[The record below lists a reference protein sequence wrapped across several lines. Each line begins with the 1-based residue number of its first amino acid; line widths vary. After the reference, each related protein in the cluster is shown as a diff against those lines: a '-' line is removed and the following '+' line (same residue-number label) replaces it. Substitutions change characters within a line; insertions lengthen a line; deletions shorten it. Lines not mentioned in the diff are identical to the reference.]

1 MAANYGWIINLF
13 KSEKKAI
20 IMMDNLDIF
29 IYTGVIFVAFISFS
43 ILTFKE
49 LSEMSESIEK
59 STKKED
65 NQNK

>member
-1 MAANYGWIINLF
+1 MASNYGWIINLF
-13 KSEKKAI
+13 KSEKKSI

-29 IYTGVIFVAFISFS
+29 IYTSVVIVAFVSFT

-49 LSEMSESIEK
+49 LSEMSESIENSK
-59 STKKED
+59 KKED